1 MKKAAHS
8 HHSTLNELN
17 ITPLLDLA
25 FVLLVIF
32 IITTP
37 QMMNNLEMALPSAK
51 PPSMTSP
58 QPQINRI
65 VVSDNGRVTL
75 NDEPLEPAALKEK
88 LRRLKAENPEF
99 SVVVKG
105 ADEVEYQHVVN
116 VLDILQQLDI
126 TKVGLATAWAPV
138 SPIPSPIPSPK

>member
-1 MKKAAHS
+1 VKKATHS
-8 HHSTLNELN
+8 PHSTLNELN

-58 QPQINRI
+58 QPQI
-65 VVSDNGRVTL
+65 NGRVTL